1 MTETLN
7 THRFAWHRIEQTLL
21 AEIAAGSPQAGSRL
35 PGEFDLAERF
45 GVNRHTARRAVG
57 ALVDRGV
64 VRIERGVG
72 AFIAERSVLDYAI
85 GRRTRFRQNLTAAD
99 RRPERQVLAHRV
111 VGATGLVAKAL
122 AVRAGLK
129 VWDIHLLGLADGQA
143 LSVGSLYAPHRR
155 FPHLVEHLVATGGI
169 TEALSMA
176 GVHDYTR
183 RSTRVGARL
192 PTETEAAFLQQSQA
206 MPVLITESVD
216 VDQSGR
222 AVTYSH
228 VAFAAAR
235 IQFVVDAQ

>member
-1 MTETLN
+1 MTEPLRTDG
-7 THRFAWHRIEQTLL
+7 FAWHRIEQTLL
-21 AEIAAGSPQAGSRL
+21 AEIIAGSPPAGVRL

-72 AFIAERSVLDYAI
+72 AFVADGSVLDYAI
-85 GRRTRFRQNLTAAD
+85 GRRTRFRQNLMAAD
-99 RRPERQVLAHRV
+99 RRPERQVLGHRV
-111 VGATGLVAKAL
+111 IGATALVANAL
-122 AVRAGLK
+122 DVRTGRK

-143 LSVGSLYAPHRR
+143 LSVASLYAPHRR
-155 FPHLVEHLVATGGI
+155 FPHLVEHLVASGGI
-169 TEALSMA
+169 TEALTMA
-176 GVHDYTR
+176 GVPDYTR

-192 PTETEAAFLQQSQA
+192 PTDTEAALLQQSRS
-206 MPVLITESVD
+206 MPVLVTESVD

-222 AVTYSH
+222 PVTYSH